1 MTRYILRRVVLALL
15 TLWLVTAVVFF
26 TTHVLPGNVALR
38 ILGPFAETDAINAL
52 NEELGMNRPVITQ
65 YFDWIG
71 TTLSGDLGK
80 SILYDEPVSKILW
93 PALVY
98 SAKLAL
104 MAFIICVPLSILG
117 GVIAALKRG
126 KLVDRVITIAS
137 LSAAMIPEFVWGVIF
152 VLVFGVQLHWLPVS
166 GLAEDGAS
174 PFTQAL
180 HLLLPSLCLVLVLFG
195 YIARITRAGVVEAL
209 EADYTRTAVLKGMSQ
224 RQVIWKHVLRNALL
238 PTIAVIASQITYL
251 IGGLVAIELIF
262 NYPGFGSLLL
272 GSVTY
277 RDYPMLQAAVLV
289 TGAIIVTV
297 QLLADI
303 LFSVLNPRIRQGIS
317 S

>member
-26 TTHVLPGNVALR
+26 TTHILPGNVGLR
-38 ILGPFAETDAINAL
+38 ILGPFAEKDAINAL
-52 NEELGMNRPVITQ
+52 NEELGMNRPIVTQ
-65 YFDWIG
+65 YLDWIG
-71 TTLSGDLGK
+71 KTLHGNLGQ
-80 SILYDEPVSKILW
+80 SILYDEPVTKILW

-117 GVIAALKRG
+117 GVLAALKRG
-126 KLVDRVITIAS
+126 KLVDRVITIGS

-152 VLVFGVQLHWLPVS
+152 VLVFGVELHWLPVS
-166 GLAEDGAS
+166 GLADDGAG
-174 PFTQAL
+174 PLNQAL
-180 HLLLPSLCLVLVLFG
+180 HLLMPSLCLVLVLFG
-195 YIARITRAGVVEAL
+195 YIARITRSGVVEAL
-209 EADYTRTAVLKGMSQ
+209 ESDYTRTAVLKGMSQ
-224 RQVIWKHVLRNALL
+224 RQVVWKHVLRNALL
-238 PTIAVIASQITYL
+238 PTIAVVASQITYL

-303 LFSVLNPRIRQGIS
+303 LFSILNPRIRQGIS

>member
-38 ILGPFAETDAINAL
+38 ILGPFAERDAINAL
-52 NEELGMNRPVITQ
+52 NEELGMNRPIVTQ
-65 YFDWIG
+65 YLDWIS
-71 TTLSGDLGK
+71 TTLRGNLGQ

-104 MAFIICVPLSILG
+104 MAFVICVPLSILG

-126 KLVDRVITIAS
+126 KVVDRVITICS

-152 VLVFGVQLHWLPVS
+152 VLVFGVELHWLPVS
-166 GLAEDGAS
+166 GLADDGAG

-195 YIARITRAGVVEAL
+195 YIARITRSGVVEAL
-209 EADYTRTAVLKGMSQ
+209 DSDYTRTAVLKGMSQ
-224 RQVIWKHVLRNALL
+224 RQVVWRHVLRNALL
-238 PTIAVIASQITYL
+238 PTIAVVASQITYL

-303 LFSVLNPRIRQGIS
+303 LFSILNPRIRQGIS

>member
-1 MTRYILRRVVLALL
+1 
-15 TLWLVTAVVFF
+15 LWLVTAVVFF
-26 TTHVLPGNVALR
+26 STHVLPGNVALR
-38 ILGPFAETDAINAL
+38 ILGPFAEKDAIKAL
-52 NEELGMNRPVITQ
+52 NEELGMNRPIVTQ

-71 TTLSGDLGK
+71 KTLHGDLGR
-80 SILYDEPVSKILW
+80 STLYDEPVSKILS

-104 MAFIICVPLSILG
+104 MAFMLCVPLSILG
-117 GVIAALKRG
+117 GVVAALRRG
-126 KLVDRVITIAS
+126 KLADRIITIGS
-137 LSAAMIPEFVWGVIF
+137 LSAAMIPEFVWGVIL
-152 VLVFGVQLHWLPVS
+152 VLVFGVELHWLPVS
-166 GLAEDGAS
+166 GLADDGAS
-174 PFTQAL
+174 PITQAL
-180 HLLLPSLCLVLVLFG
+180 HLVLPSLCLVLVLFG
-195 YIARITRAGVVEAL
+195 YIARITRSGVVEAL
-209 EADYTRTAVLKGMSQ
+209 DSDYTRTAILKGMSQ
-224 RQVIWKHVLRNALL
+224 RQVVWKHVLRNALL
-238 PTIAVIASQITYL
+238 PTIAVVASQITYL

-289 TGAIIVTV
+289 TGAIIVTA
-297 QLLADI
+297 QLFADI